1 MSTPTP
7 ERGRPLAYERLRRL
21 LFLVPF
27 VSKNPGLPVEEVA
40 AAVGLKKDELLEE
53 LDLLTFVGRP
63 PFSPDDYIDV
73 YVEDGCVYVDLDQRL
88 SAPPRLT
95 ASEGVALAAAAALLE
110 PTPGGALHAALGK
123 LEQVLPPEA
132 RERARELAR
141 QLDLST
147 HGPGSLGQLTQAIAE
162 RRELTFDYAGVA
174 RGASERRQVRPLELY
189 SHRGQWYLAAFCL
202 ARQGERLFRVDR
214 ITGLE
219 LTSTT
224 FEPVE
229 GARTPRPGA
238 STGERPVTV
247 RFSPEVASYQQ
258 ERFGEGATLEA
269 DGSLVVTVPG
279 DSERWLTRWIL
290 SFGGN
295 ATVLSPDWAIRAVAD
310 AATASLQSA

>member
-1 MSTPTP
+1 MKVDP
-7 ERGRPLAYERLRRL
+7 ERGRTQAYERLRRL

-27 VSKNPGLPVEEVA
+27 VSKNPGLPVEDVA

-63 PFSPDDYIDV
+63 PFSPDDYVDV

-95 ASEGVALAAAAALLE
+95 ASEGVALAAAAALLK
-110 PTPGGALHAALGK
+110 PTPGGALASALSK
-123 LEQVLPPEA
+123 LEQVLPPQSLERY
-132 RERARELAR
+132 REMTR
-141 QLDLST
+141 QLDLAT
-147 HGPGSLGQLTQAIAE
+147 EAPDSLGRITQAITA
-162 RRELTFDYAGVA
+162 RRELAFEYVGVA
-174 RGASERRQVRPLELY
+174 RGASERRHVRPLELY

-214 ITGLE
+214 ITSLE
-219 LTSTT
+219 VLEAT
-224 FEPVE
+224 FEPLE
-229 GARTPRPGA
+229 GARAPKPGSSA
-238 STGERPVTV
+238 GERPVTV
-247 RFSPEVASYQQ
+247 RFSPELAPYQQ
-258 ERFGEGATLEA
+258 ERFGEAARLEP
-269 DGSLVVTVPG
+269 DGSLLVTVPG

-295 ATVLSPDWAIRAVAD
+295 ATVLGPEWAIRAVAE